1 MASKK
6 ENFRLMAFRG
16 YVCDKCIR
24 LRGRLIKEN
33 NLTPASDKDSV
44 WTNLSNIR
52 KRFWVKGIG
61 KAKGRLFTLGRCIE
75 FETNKKGYFEID
87 YELKDSLFVERIWN
101 EFKIVFP
108 DLDLNYYEEEGII
121 SPPINAE
128 FGIISDID
136 DTVVHSNVKN
146 KFKLF
151 FKAMI
156 SNAFSKRAI
165 RGTSRLFNALARGK
179 NGIPNPVF
187 YVSRSPM
194 QLYDVLEDFFDL
206 NNFPRG
212 PVLLRNLNKEADKSL
227 VAHKKIQKYNIISR
241 IFDDI
246 PNLPF
251 ILIGDSSEKDAMI
264 YLQIAEDFPGR
275 VKQIFIR
282 LVDDNDKEELLRKHI
297 EGFVHKDKV
306 LFFRQYKH
314 LQTEL
319 TTLKII

>member
-1 MASKK
+1 MGK
-6 ENFRLMAFRG
+6 EIGNIRLMAFRG

-33 NLTPASDKDSV
+33 NLTPASDNDSI
-44 WTNLSNIR
+44 WRNLSNIR

-61 KAKGRLFTLGRCIE
+61 RAKGRLFTLGRCIE

-108 DLDLNYYEEEGII
+108 DLNLNYYEDEGII
-121 SPPINAE
+121 SPPVNAE

-151 FKAMI
+151 LKAMI

-165 RGTSRLFNALARGK
+165 RGTSRFFNALARGK
-179 NGIPNPVF
+179 NGIANPVF

-212 PVLLRNLNKEADKSL
+212 PVLLRNLNKESDKNL
-227 VAHKKIQKYNIISR
+227 AAHKKIQKYNIISR
-241 IFDDI
+241 IFEDI
-246 PNLPF
+246 GELEF

-275 VKQIFIR
+275 VKRILIR
-282 LVDDNDKEELLRKHI
+282 LVDDEDNEALLKRHI

-306 LFFRQYKH
+306 IFFRHYKD
-314 LQTEL
+314 LQLEL
-319 TTLKII
+319 QALKII